1 MSEPKIA
8 KILIKGSG
16 KHCGNCKAVVHSQ
29 DTKCWK
35 CETELVGIEHSNEK
49 IDTPED
55 SMNPI
60 SESKYPAL
68 RTISG
73 FYQFL
78 AIIVG
83 LGSALGLGY
92 GIGLFNEYGKAAGTA
107 IIIYALIMGLIGVIT
122 LLAISEG
129 IKLFIQIED
138 NTNKQ
143 NSLLTKLID
152 KIKVSK

>member
-1 MSEPKIA
+1 MSE
-8 KILIKGSG
+8 IK
-16 KHCGNCKAVVHSQ
+16 NA
-29 DTKCWK
+29 
-35 CETELVGIEHSNEK
+35 IESSK
-49 IDTPED
+49 D

-78 AIIVG
+78 AIIIG
-83 LGSALGLGY
+83 IGSALGLLY
-92 GIGLFNEYGKAAGTA
+92 GIKAAGTT
-107 IIIYALIMGLIGVIT
+107 IIIYALIMGLMGVIT

-152 KIKVSK
+152 KIK

>member
-1 MSEPKIA
+1 
-8 KILIKGSG
+8 
-16 KHCGNCKAVVHSQ
+16 
-29 DTKCWK
+29 
-35 CETELVGIEHSNEK
+35 
-49 IDTPED
+49 
-55 SMNPI
+55 MNPI

-78 AIIVG
+78 AIIIG
-83 LGSALGLGY
+83 IGSALGLLY
-92 GIGLFNEYGKAAGTA
+92 GIKAAGTT
-107 IIIYALIMGLIGVIT
+107 IIIYALIMGLMGVIT

-152 KIKVSK
+152 KIK

>member
-1 MSEPKIA
+1 MSE
-8 KILIKGSG
+8 IK
-16 KHCGNCKAVVHSQ
+16 NA
-29 DTKCWK
+29 
-35 CETELVGIEHSNEK
+35 IESSK
-49 IDTPED
+49 D

-78 AIIVG
+78 AIIIG
-83 LGSALGLGY
+83 IGSALGLLY
-92 GIGLFNEYGKAAGTA
+92 GIKAAGTKA
-107 IIIYALIMGLIGVIT
+107 AGTTIIIYALIMGLMGVIT

-152 KIKVSK
+152 KIK